1 MSRAITRLSWRSL
14 APRAPTRALL
24 TPNRFQLRPAVRTSY
39 QARYQTAQAQAGP
52 ASTPVQSTPSTP
64 KLISLKVNGKDEI
77 FSPIHL
83 RDACSC
89 EWCVDTNTRQ
99 KEFDTAEI
107 PPSLRA
113 SSVTVNKTDGS
124 AEIVWENDLD
134 RPHGYGNGG
143 KHVSRYT
150 QEQLVKLTKPYS
162 PKGDANI
169 DFRYYWNAAIMEKKQ
184 PWYNFNE
191 YINSRTTLF
200 DFVRSLHRY
209 GVAFISN
216 IPEDPASI
224 NRLANRLGPI
234 RNTFY
239 GETWDVRSV
248 PKAVNVAY
256 TNKFLGFH
264 MDLMYM
270 REAPEYQLLHCM
282 KNSCNGGE
290 SLFADTF
297 AAAWK
302 LYLTQPDL
310 FWHLVDFP
318 VRFGYDNHGHIYD
331 YVRTTIE
338 LVPGAEKK
346 RGSKDGLKIGDIR
359 YVNYS
364 PPFQQPF
371 YRYAADDSQA
381 TKFHAD
387 LDTYNVAVHEFATI
401 LNDPSMIFQLK
412 LRPGDCAVFHNRR
425 AVHAR
430 NAFDLSAP
438 QGQEQQKSTTPAER
452 WLRGTYV
459 DGDPVASIMRVSQ
472 REEGEKWQSNGEL
485 PVAETWTREKGDPV
499 EEGLR
504 RLT

>member
-1 MSRAITRLSWRSL
+1 MSRAITRLPWRSL
-14 APRAPTRALL
+14 GPRASSRALL
-24 TPNRFQLRPAVRTSY
+24 TSARVQFCPAVRTSY
-39 QARYQTAQAQAGP
+39 QARYQSAQAQAAAP
-52 ASTPVQSTPSTP
+52 NAPVQSTPSVP
-64 KLISLKVNGKDEI
+64 ELINVKVNGKEEA
-77 FSPIHL
+77 FSPLHL
-83 RDACSC
+83 RDACTC
-89 EWCVDTNTRQ
+89 EWCVDQNTRQ

-107 PPSLRA
+107 PPTLRA
-113 SSVTVNKTDGS
+113 TSVAVEKDGTVEV
-124 AEIVWENDLD
+124 AWANDID

-150 QEQLVKLTKPYS
+150 QEQLTKLTVPYK
-162 PKGDANI
+162 PKGDANV
-169 DFRYYWNAAIMEKKQ
+169 DFRYYWNSAIMEKKQ
-184 PWYNFNE
+184 AWYDYNE
-191 YINSRTTLF
+191 YINSKSTLY

-209 GVAFISN
+209 GVAFITN
-216 IPEDPASI
+216 IPEDPESI
-224 NRLANRLGPI
+224 RRLANRLGPL

-282 KNSCNGGE
+282 KNSFKGGE

-310 FWHLVDFP
+310 FWTLVDFP
-318 VRFGYDNHGHIYD
+318 VHFGYDNHGHIYD

-346 RGSKDGLKIGDIR
+346 RGTKDGLKIGDIR

-371 YRYAADDSQA
+371 YRYAADDSRA
-381 TKFHAD
+381 TNFHAD
-387 LDTYNVAVHEFATI
+387 LGAYNVAVHEFATI

-412 LRPGDCAVFHNRR
+412 LRPGDCVVFHNRR

-430 NAFDLSAP
+430 NAFDLTAP
-438 QGQEQQKSTTPAER
+438 EGEAQQKSATPAER

-472 REEGEKWQSNGEL
+472 REEIDKWKADGQL

-504 RLT
+504 RLK